1 MDLSTISIN
10 LGCLPTKRPYAAGYS
25 RRLHVSVQH
34 FIKLQ
39 IASQDLH
46 ELHIRNLNSQCN
58 FCYKSE
64 LRLGCFVNTQNLT
77 LPQTSLT
84 RKLGNCQ
91 LILISLTGI
100 LIIG

>member
-64 LRLGCFVNTQNLT
+64 LRLGCFVNTQNLSY
-77 LPQTSLT
+77 TSPDISDK
-84 RKLGNCQ
+84 KLG
-91 LILISLTGI
+91 
-100 LIIG
+100 